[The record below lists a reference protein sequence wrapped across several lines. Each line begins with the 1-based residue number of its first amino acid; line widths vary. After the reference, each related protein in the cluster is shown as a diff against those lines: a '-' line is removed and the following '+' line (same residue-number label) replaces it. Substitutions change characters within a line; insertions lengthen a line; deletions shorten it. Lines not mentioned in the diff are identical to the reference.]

1 MKLNS
6 QNIILN
12 LVTAFAVTLF
22 FSCGNSA
29 EDIQKFNQR
38 SDGPS
43 AEGEGV
49 LLKYTDSG
57 KVVATLKTPL
67 IIEYGLSDF
76 PYEEFPEGVEVTF
89 IDDNKKENYI
99 TSDYAIRYKRSSL
112 IDLRDNVVLI
122 TSDSTRLDASQ
133 LYWDQKD
140 KWVFTDKP
148 YTIQFPD
155 DSYNK
160 GDLFDSSEDFKNF
173 ISLDNQSRMYVK
185 DNATAIPKDSIN

>member
-1 MKLNS
+1 VRIKS
-6 QNIILN
+6 RHIILN

-22 FSCGNSA
+22 FSCGNDTG
-29 EDIQKFNQR
+29 EIQKFNQR
-38 SDGPS
+38 SEGPS

-67 IIEYGLSDF
+67 IIEYGLVDF
-76 PYEEFPEGVEVTF
+76 PYEEFPQGVSVTF
-89 IDDNKKENYI
+89 IDDNQKENYV
-99 TSDYAIRYKRSSL
+99 TSDYAIRYKRTNL
-112 IDLRDNVVLI
+112 IDLRKNVVLI

-133 LYWDQKD
+133 LYWDQKN

-148 YTIQFPD
+148 YTIKFPD
-155 DSYNK
+155 DSYNN

-173 ISLDNQSRMYVK
+173 ISLDNQARMYVSET
-185 DNATAIPKDSIN
+185 ATAAPNDSIQ

>member
-1 MKLNS
+1 MKRYS
-6 QNIILN
+6 QHIILN

-22 FSCGNSA
+22 FSCGNNA

-38 SDGPS
+38 SEGPS

-67 IIEYGLSDF
+67 IIEYGLADF
-76 PYEEFPEGVEVTF
+76 PYEEFPKGVEVTF
-89 IDDNKKENYI
+89 IDDNKNENYI
-99 TSDYAIRYKRSSL
+99 TADYAIRYKRSGL
-112 IDLRDNVVLI
+112 IDLRKNVVLI

-133 LYWDQKD
+133 LFWSQKD
-140 KWVFTDKP
+140 EWVFTDKP
-148 YTIQFPD
+148 YTIDFPD

-160 GDLFDSSEDFKNF
+160 GDLFDSSQDFKNF
-173 ISLDNQSRMYVK
+173 ISLENQSRLYVE
-185 DNATAIPKDSIN
+185 DNATEAPKDSIN

>member
-1 MKLNS
+1 M
-6 QNIILN
+6 LN

-22 FSCGNSA
+22 FSCGNNA
-29 EDIQKFNQR
+29 ESIQQFNQR
-38 SDGPS
+38 SEGPS

-67 IIEYGLSDF
+67 IIEYGLADF

-89 IDDNKKENYI
+89 IDDDKKENYI
-99 TSDYAIRYKRSSL
+99 TSDYAIRYKRSGL
-112 IDLRDNVVLI
+112 IDLRENVVLI

-133 LYWDQKD
+133 LFWDQKD

-148 YTIQFPD
+148 YTIEFPD

-173 ISLDNQSRMYVK
+173 ISLDNQSRMYVQ
-185 DNATAIPKDSIN
+185 DSATSAPKDSIN

>member
-1 MKLNS
+1 VSKHS
-6 QNIILN
+6 KHIILN
-12 LVTAFAVTLF
+12 LVTALAVTLF
-22 FSCGNSA
+22 FSCGDNSGA
-29 EDIQKFNQR
+29 IQKFNQR
-38 SDGPS
+38 GDGPS

-49 LLKYTDSG
+49 VLKYTDSG

-67 IIEYGLSDF
+67 IIEYGLADF
-76 PYEEFPEGVEVTF
+76 PYEEFPDGVEVTF

-99 TSDYAIRYKRSSL
+99 TSDYAIRYKRTNL
-112 IDLRDNVVLI
+112 IDLRQNVVLI

-133 LYWDQKD
+133 LFWDQKN

-148 YTIQFPD
+148 YTLKFPD
-155 DSYNK
+155 DSFNN

-185 DNATAIPKDSIN
+185 ESATATPNDSTQ

>member
-1 MKLNS
+1 
-6 QNIILN
+6 

-22 FSCGNSA
+22 FSCGNNA
-29 EDIQKFNQR
+29 ESIQKFNQR
-38 SDGPS
+38 SEGPS

-67 IIEYGLSDF
+67 IIEYGLADF

-99 TSDYAIRYKRSSL
+99 TSDYAIRYKRSNL
-112 IDLRDNVVLI
+112 IDLRKNVVLI

-133 LYWDQKD
+133 LFWSQKD
-140 KWVFTDKP
+140 EWVFTDKP
-148 YTIQFPD
+148 YTIKFPD
-155 DSYNK
+155 NSYNK
-160 GDLFDSSEDFKNF
+160 GDLFDSSQDFKNF

-185 DNATAIPKDSIN
+185 DNATEAPKDSIN

>member
-1 MKLNS
+1 M
-6 QNIILN
+6 
-12 LVTAFAVTLF
+12 TLF
-22 FSCGNSA
+22 FSCGNSTG
-29 EDIQKFNQR
+29 ELQKFNQR
-38 SDGPS
+38 SEGPS

-67 IIEYGLSDF
+67 IIEYGLADF
-76 PYEEFPEGVEVTF
+76 PYEEFPEGVAVTF
-89 IDDNKKENYI
+89 IDDNNKENYI
-99 TSDYAIRYKRSSL
+99 TSDYAIRYKRSNL

-122 TSDSTRLDASQ
+122 TSDSTQLEASQ
-133 LYWDQKD
+133 LFWDQKN

-148 YTIQFPD
+148 YVIDFPD
-155 DSYNK
+155 GSVNK

-185 DNATAIPKDSIN
+185 ENAETPLKDSIN

>member
-1 MKLNS
+1 MKKHT
-6 QNIILN
+6 QYIILN

-29 EDIQKFNQR
+29 GEIQKFNQP

-43 AEGEGV
+43 TEGKGV

-57 KVVATLKTPL
+57 RVVATLKTPL
-67 IIEYGLSDF
+67 IIEYGLADF
-76 PYEEFPEGVEVTF
+76 PYEEFPDGVEVTF

-99 TSDYAIRYKRSSL
+99 TSDYAIRYKRSNL
-112 IDLRDNVVLI
+112 IDLRKNVVLI
-122 TSDSTRLDASQ
+122 TSDSTVLEASQ
-133 LYWDQKD
+133 LYWDQKN

-148 YTIQFPD
+148 YTIEFPD
-155 DSYNK
+155 DSFNK

-173 ISLDNQSRMYVK
+173 ISLENQSRMFVK
-185 DNATAIPKDSIN
+185 ESPNTPLKDSIN

>member
-6 QNIILN
+6 RNIILN

-185 DNATAIPKDSIN
+185 DNATATPKDSIN

>member
-1 MKLNS
+1 VSKS
-6 QNIILN
+6 HKHIILN
-12 LVTAFAVTLF
+12 LVTAVAVTLF
-22 FSCGNSA
+22 FSCGNSS
-29 EDIQKFNQR
+29 EDLQKFTQR
-38 SDGPS
+38 TDGPS

-67 IIEYGLSDF
+67 LIDYGLLNF
-76 PYEEFPEGVEVTF
+76 PYQEFPNGVEVTF
-89 IDDNKKENYI
+89 IDDEEKENYI
-99 TSDYAIRYKRSSL
+99 TADYAIRYTRTSL
-112 IDLRDNVVLI
+112 IDMRKNVVLI

-133 LYWDQKD
+133 LFWDQKN

-148 YTIQFPD
+148 YTIKFPD
-155 DSYNK
+155 NSFNG

-185 DNATAIPKDSIN
+185 EKPNSAQNDSIQ

>member
-76 PYEEFPEGVEVTF
+76 PYEEFPQGVEVTF

-148 YTIQFPD
+148 YTIRFPD
-155 DSYNK
+155 DSFNK

-185 DNATAIPKDSIN
+185 DNATTTPKDSIN

>member
-185 DNATAIPKDSIN
+185 DNATATPKDSIN